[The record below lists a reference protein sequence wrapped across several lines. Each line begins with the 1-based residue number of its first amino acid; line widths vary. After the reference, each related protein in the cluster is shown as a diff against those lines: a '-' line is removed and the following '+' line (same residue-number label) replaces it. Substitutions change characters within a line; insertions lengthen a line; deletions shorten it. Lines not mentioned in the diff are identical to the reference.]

1 MKKINLEDYRG
12 AIVVLENYL
21 DGAVSDYECGTVDN
35 DSLIW
40 DSIRTIKLLYSLA
53 NPILLLGGNEYE
65 ERMLKAKSNRNIVEQ
80 EN

>member
-12 AIVVLENYL
+12 AIVILENYL
-21 DGAVSDYECGTVDN
+21 DGAVSDYEYDTVDN

-40 DSIRTIKLLYSLA
+40 DSIRTIKLLYSLV